1 MFKRIALYLFT
12 LTLTVA
18 AAGIGYL
25 SLRKPAQAPPSNIK
39 VPMTPGRIARG
50 KYLFEVVADCGG
62 CHSEHDLSRIAF
74 PIAPSGVGRGIEM
87 SAVFAGLPG
96 TVVAPNLTPD
106 RETGLG
112 AWSDGEKIRAIREG
126 IDRNGRALFPMM
138 PYESFRHMSDEDAES
153 LVAYMNTLPPV
164 RNPLPATKLSFPIS
178 LMINGAP
185 KPAGSVP
192 PPDRSDRLKYGEYLV
207 TLAGCAHCH
216 TQTER
221 GQPVSGKEFAGGEKF
236 EAPAIGTVYSANIT
250 PDMETGIG
258 KWSEDFFVKKIHD
271 YRDYVE
277 KGSPRMTG
285 REQFTV
291 MPWLAFCRMSNEEL
305 GAIYT
310 YLRTLKPVR
319 NAVET
324 HPKS

>member
-1 MFKRIALYLFT
+1 MRESQTNRQI
-12 LTLTVA
+12 
-18 AAGIGYL
+18 
-25 SLRKPAQAPPSNIK
+25 S
-39 VPMTPGRIARG
+39 
-50 KYLFEVVADCGG
+50 VVA
-62 CHSEHDLSRIAF
+62 EPLL
-74 PIAPSGVGRGIEM
+74 PAPRPADERGSVLRFIRQ
-87 SAVFAGLPG
+87 
-96 TVVAPNLTPD
+96 D
-106 RETGLG
+106 
-112 AWSDGEKIRAIREG
+112 SDGDPQRC
-126 IDRNGRALFPMM
+126 
-138 PYESFRHMSDEDAES
+138 ES
-153 LVAYMNTLPPV
+153 
-164 RNPLPATKLSFPIS
+164 
-178 LMINGAP
+178 
-185 KPAGSVP
+185 SV
-192 PPDRSDRLKYGEYLV
+192 V
-207 TLAGCAHCH
+207 
-216 TQTER
+216 
-221 GQPVSGKEFAGGEKF
+221 GKEFAGGEKF